1 MLKIAW
7 KFIRFDKAKSIGVV
21 VGILISTFLIGQQLG
36 VFFFLSGLMGALAT
50 DVRADIWVVDS
61 KTDDVNQLGR
71 LDIRNLRAVQGI
83 NGVKE
88 AFPLI
93 ISGASC
99 NYKNGSSG
107 AITLIGVDASQ
118 VNAVINPGKIA
129 AGKTTDLQLDGA
141 VSAEFFEK
149 KNLGGNIDLGTDFE
163 INGKRAFFALQ
174 TKGFRGFGSSFCVTT
189 IERARFFSNQS
200 VNTISAVL
208 VNLQPG
214 VNATDVV
221 ANINNSI
228 KGVHAWPAK
237 ELAASSVKKILS
249 SSGIALST
257 GTLIIFALIAGFFI
271 IGLTMYSSAL
281 DRLKDYGTLKAIG
294 AGNGY
299 ISRLILTQAMLFS
312 VVGFLIGLSLLEGFR
327 AGVANSGLIFSFS
340 PLELLGMFGTIALI
354 SLSGASF
361 ALSRIRS
368 VEPAAV
374 FR

>member
-50 DVRADIWVVDS
+50 DVQSDIWVVDS
-61 KTDDVNQLGR
+61 KTNDVNQLGR

-99 NYKNGSSG
+99 NYKNGTSG

-118 VNAVINPGKIA
+118 INAVLRPTAIT

-141 VSAEFFEK
+141 VSGEFFEK
-149 KNLGGNIDLGTDFE
+149 KNLGGEIALGTDFE

-174 TKGFRGFGSSFCVTT
+174 TKGFRGFGSNFCVTT
-189 IERARFFSNQS
+189 IERARFYSNQS

-214 VNATDVV
+214 VNVNDVV
-221 ANINNSI
+221 ANINKNI
-228 KGVHAWPAK
+228 TGVRAWPAQQ
-237 ELAASSVKKILS
+237 LAASSVKKILS

-312 VVGFLIGLSLLEGFR
+312 VVGFLIGLMLLEGFR
-327 AGVANSGLIFSFS
+327 RGVANSGLIFSFS
-340 PLELLGMFGTIALI
+340 PLVMLGMFSTIGLI